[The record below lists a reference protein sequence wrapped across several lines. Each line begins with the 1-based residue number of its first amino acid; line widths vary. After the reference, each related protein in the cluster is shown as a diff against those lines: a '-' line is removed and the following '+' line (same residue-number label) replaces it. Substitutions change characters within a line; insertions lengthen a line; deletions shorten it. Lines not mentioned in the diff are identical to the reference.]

1 MDRFKKYDTF
11 FLVIFCL
18 LISQSIRAE
27 IKLPG
32 YFTDN
37 MMLQRDMPIKIWG
50 WGNRYE
56 TVTVSIHDQKVNTR
70 CKKDGTW
77 EIILSPI
84 PYGGPYSLTVQG
96 KENSIKIENI
106 LIGDIWLCSGQSNM
120 EWTVEQSANSKQ
132 EVQNANY
139 PEIRALKV
147 PKSIKNSPQDNFN
160 AQWEICS
167 PSTVGAFSGIAYYY
181 ARALYKEVQI
191 PIGIIN
197 ASWGGTDIETWIS
210 DEAFTALPSNVQ
222 KQYNMEVVN
231 NLEEYIRQNKGQ
243 KQAFLDAM
251 ENDPGINNQWFIP
264 GFNTVAWEEMKVPG
278 EWGTTPLS
286 LIDGHVWF
294 KYDLNLTCTEAGRPA
309 TLSLGTIDDADI
321 TWVNGTKVGNASGW
335 DTPRIYSIPPGILK
349 EGSNNITV
357 RVTDN
362 GGSGGMWGQ
371 EADIYLEIDNTRH
384 SLAGNWKYQMSV
396 ANADYHVLDITPN
409 MVHSSLYNTMIHPL
423 TPFRIKGVIWYQGE
437 NNVGAG
443 YDYRTLFQ
451 TQIKDWRTRWGYE
464 LPFYWVQLANLYP
477 EDTTPVESSWAE
489 LRESQ
494 AMTLELPHTG
504 QATIYDIGDAYSIH
518 PTNKQEVGRRLSLIA
533 LHKDYGRDS
542 LVYSGPTFQNVSF
555 KENTAVITM
564 NTYGSQLTIH
574 NKYGYLEGFSIA
586 GEDRKFVW
594 AKAFIDANGKI
605 IVYNE
610 NIAEPVAVR
619 YAWSNNPAANLFN
632 AQGLPAIPFRTDS
645 WKGVTEK

>member
-1 MDRFKKYDTF
+1 
-11 FLVIFCL
+11 
-18 LISQSIRAE
+18 
-27 IKLPG
+27 
-32 YFTDN
+32 
-37 MMLQRDMPIKIWG
+37 
-50 WGNRYE
+50 
-56 TVTVSIHDQKVNTR
+56 
-70 CKKDGTW
+70 
-77 EIILSPI
+77 
-84 PYGGPYSLTVQG
+84 
-96 KENSIKIENI
+96 
-106 LIGDIWLCSGQSNM
+106 
-120 EWTVEQSANSKQ
+120 
-132 EVQNANY
+132 
-139 PEIRALKV
+139 
-147 PKSIKNSPQDNFN
+147 
-160 AQWEICS
+160 
-167 PSTVGAFSGIAYYY
+167 
-181 ARALYKEVQI
+181 
-191 PIGIIN
+191 
-197 ASWGGTDIETWIS
+197 
-210 DEAFTALPSNVQ
+210 
-222 KQYNMEVVN
+222 
-231 NLEEYIRQNKGQ
+231 
-243 KQAFLDAM
+243 
-251 ENDPGINNQWFIP
+251 
-264 GFNTVAWEEMKVPG
+264 
-278 EWGTTPLS
+278 
-286 LIDGHVWF
+286 
-294 KYDLNLTCTEAGRPA
+294 
-309 TLSLGTIDDADI
+309 
-321 TWVNGTKVGNASGW
+321 
-335 DTPRIYSIPPGILK
+335 
-349 EGSNNITV
+349 
-357 RVTDN
+357 
-362 GGSGGMWGQ
+362 
-371 EADIYLEIDNTRH
+371 
-384 SLAGNWKYQMSV
+384 MSV

-477 EDTTPVESSWAE
+477 EDTTPVGSSWAE

-610 NIAEPVAVR
+610 NIAKPVAVR

>member
-477 EDTTPVESSWAE
+477 EDTPPVESSWAE

-610 NIAEPVAVR
+610 NIAKPVAVR

>member
-371 EADIYLEIDNTRH
+371 EADIYLEIDNPRH

-477 EDTTPVESSWAE
+477 EDTTPVGSSWAE

>member
-251 ENDPGINNQWFIP
+251 ENDPGINNQWFIS

>member
-132 EVQNANY
+132 EVQNASY

-477 EDTTPVESSWAE
+477 EDTTPVGSSWAE

>member
-619 YAWSNNPAANLFN
+619 YAWSNTPAANLFN

>member
-264 GFNTVAWEEMKVPG
+264 GFNTVAWEEMRVPG

-423 TPFRIKGVIWYQGE
+423 TPFRIKGFIWYQGE

-477 EDTTPVESSWAE
+477 EDTTPVGSSWAE

-494 AMTLELPHTG
+494 AMALELPHTG

>member
-181 ARALYKEVQI
+181 ARALYKEAQI

-477 EDTTPVESSWAE
+477 EDTTPVGSSWAE

>member
-264 GFNTVAWEEMKVPG
+264 GFNTVAWEEMRVPG

-409 MVHSSLYNTMIHPL
+409 MVHSSLYNTIIHPL

-477 EDTTPVESSWAE
+477 EDTTPVGSSWAE

>member
-1 MDRFKKYDTF
+1 MDRFKKYNTF

-477 EDTTPVESSWAE
+477 EDTTPVGSSWAE

>member
-294 KYDLNLTCTEAGRPA
+294 KYDLNLTCMEAGRPA

-477 EDTTPVESSWAE
+477 EDTTPVGSSWAE

>member
-1 MDRFKKYDTF
+1 MDRFKRYHTF
-11 FLVIFCL
+11 FLITFCL

-37 MMLQRDMPIKIWG
+37 MMLQRDAPIKIWG
-50 WGNRYE
+50 WGSKNE
-56 TVTVSIHDQKVNTR
+56 TVTVSIHNQKVKTK

-77 EIILSPI
+77 EIILSSL
-84 PYGGPYSLTVQG
+84 PYGGPYSLMVQG
-96 KENSIKIENI
+96 KENCIKIENI

-120 EWTVEQSANSKQ
+120 EWTVEQSDNSKQ
-132 EVQNANY
+132 EIQNANY
-139 PEIRALKV
+139 PEIRSLRV
-147 PKSIKNSPQDNFN
+147 PKDIKNNPQENFN
-160 AQWEICS
+160 AKWEICL
-167 PSTVGAFSGIAYYY
+167 PSTVGAFSGVAYYY
-181 ARALYKEVQI
+181 ARALYKEMQI

-210 DEAFTALPSNVQ
+210 NEAFKALPLNVQ
-222 KQYNMEVVN
+222 KQYNMEVAN

-264 GFNTVAWEEMKVPG
+264 EFKTVTWKEMRVPG

-294 KYDLNLTCTEAGRPA
+294 KYTLNLTAAEAGKPA

-321 TWVNGTKVGNASGW
+321 TWVNGTKVGNANGW
-335 DTPRIYSIPPGILK
+335 DTPRIYSIPPCILK
-349 EGSNNITV
+349 EGNNNITV

-371 EADIYLEIDNTRH
+371 EADIYLEIDKTRH
-384 SLAGNWKYQMSV
+384 SLAGNWKYQTSV
-396 ANADYHVLDITPN
+396 ANADYHVLDITSN

-443 YDYRTLFQ
+443 YNYRTLFQ

-477 EDTTPVESSWAE
+477 EDTSPVESSWAE

-494 AMTLELPHTG
+494 TMALELPHTG
-504 QATIYDIGDAYSIH
+504 QATIYDIGDAHNIH

-533 LHKDYGRDS
+533 LHKDYGKDA

-555 KENTAVITM
+555 KGNKAVIEM
-564 NTYGSQLTIH
+564 NTYGSPLTIH

-586 GEDRKFVW
+586 GKDRKFAW
-594 AKAFIDANGKI
+594 AKAFIDADGKI
-605 IVYNE
+605 IIYNE

-619 YAWSNNPAANLFN
+619 YAWSNNPSANLFN
-632 AQGLPAIPFRTDS
+632 AHGLPAVPFRTDN

>member
-610 NIAEPVAVR
+610 NIAKPVAVR

>member
-518 PTNKQEVGRRLSLIA
+518 PTNKQKVGRRLSLIA

>member
-181 ARALYKEVQI
+181 ARALYKKVQI

-477 EDTTPVESSWAE
+477 EDTTPVGSSWAE

-518 PTNKQEVGRRLSLIA
+518 PTNKQEVGKRLSLIA

>member
-294 KYDLNLTCTEAGRPA
+294 KYDRNLTCTEAGRPA

-477 EDTTPVESSWAE
+477 EDTTPVGSSWAE

>member
-477 EDTTPVESSWAE
+477 EDTTPVGSSWAE

-518 PTNKQEVGRRLSLIA
+518 PTNKQEVGRRLSLIT

>member
-335 DTPRIYSIPPGILK
+335 DTPRIYSIPPCILK

-477 EDTTPVESSWAE
+477 EDTTPVGSSWAE

>member
-264 GFNTVAWEEMKVPG
+264 GFNTVAWEEMRVPG

-477 EDTTPVESSWAE
+477 EDTTPVGSSWAE

-610 NIAEPVAVR
+610 NIAKPVAVR

>member
-231 NLEEYIRQNKGQ
+231 NLEVYIRQNKGQ

>member
-518 PTNKQEVGRRLSLIA
+518 PTNKQEVGRHLSLIA

>member
-37 MMLQRDMPIKIWG
+37 IMLQRDMPIKIWG

>member
-264 GFNTVAWEEMKVPG
+264 GFNTVAWEEMRVPG

-464 LPFYWVQLANLYP
+464 LPFYWVQLANLYT
-477 EDTTPVESSWAE
+477 EDTTPVESSRAE

-632 AQGLPAIPFRTDS
+632 AHGLPAIPFRTDS

>member
-147 PKSIKNSPQDNFN
+147 PKSIKNRPQDNFN

-477 EDTTPVESSWAE
+477 EDTTPVGSSWAE

>member
-264 GFNTVAWEEMKVPG
+264 GFNTVAWEEMRVPG

>member
-1 MDRFKKYDTF
+1 M
-11 FLVIFCL
+11 
-18 LISQSIRAE
+18 
-27 IKLPG
+27 
-32 YFTDN
+32 
-37 MMLQRDMPIKIWG
+37 
-50 WGNRYE
+50 
-56 TVTVSIHDQKVNTR
+56 
-70 CKKDGTW
+70 
-77 EIILSPI
+77 
-84 PYGGPYSLTVQG
+84 
-96 KENSIKIENI
+96 
-106 LIGDIWLCSGQSNM
+106 
-120 EWTVEQSANSKQ
+120 
-132 EVQNANY
+132 
-139 PEIRALKV
+139 
-147 PKSIKNSPQDNFN
+147 
-160 AQWEICS
+160 
-167 PSTVGAFSGIAYYY
+167 
-181 ARALYKEVQI
+181 QI

-264 GFNTVAWEEMKVPG
+264 GFNTVAWEEMRVPG

>member
-477 EDTTPVESSWAE
+477 EDTTPVGSSWAE

-632 AQGLPAIPFRTDS
+632 AQGLPAIPFRTNS

>member
-542 LVYSGPTFQNVSF
+542 LVYSGPTFQNISF

>member
-264 GFNTVAWEEMKVPG
+264 GFNTVAWEEMRVPG

-574 NKYGYLEGFSIA
+574 NKYGYLEGFRIA

>member
-264 GFNTVAWEEMKVPG
+264 GFNTVAWEEMRVPG

-309 TLSLGTIDDADI
+309 TISLGTIDDADI

-477 EDTTPVESSWAE
+477 EDTTPVGSSWAE

-494 AMTLELPHTG
+494 AMALELPHTG